1 QGVILRPLSL
11 IRLSHIENEIGMK
24 INKIKFKYII
34 RGSDE
39 MTDLC
44 PKCGK
49 KAEDGEKVCPICG
62 EEMTSISQ
70 DNDNDKKERGKNR
83 INLFRNI
90 IISVVVLVVLF
101 VNCTV
106 VARYFNAGKN
116 IANTI
121 NTQKS
126 ELKILK
132 KTSKKQYEVS
142 GEAATEKD
150 DEEGNDKSEAEGEK
164 KAEEE
169 IKRNENLGL
178 QKKDKYLS
186 MMDELDKE
194 AIELADE
201 ELNGNQ
207 EKLLNYTSKIYKKYD
222 TLLNMIYSDISAAL
236 ENGELEE
243 LKNDEID
250 WINKKDEMASYA
262 VGSEDT
268 SESDENWAYFDS
280 LATSTKDRCYY
291 LIHKY
296 MH

>member
-1 QGVILRPLSL
+1 
-11 IRLSHIENEIGMK
+11 
-24 INKIKFKYII
+24 
-34 RGSDE
+34 
-39 MTDLC
+39 
-44 PKCGK
+44 
-49 KAEDGEKVCPICG
+49 
-62 EEMTSISQ
+62 MTSISQ
-70 DNDNDKKERGKNR
+70 ENDNNKKERGKNR

-101 VNCTV
+101 ISCTV

-116 IANTI
+116 IANTV

-132 KTSKKQYEVS
+132 KTSEKQYEVS
-142 GEAATEKD
+142 GEPATEKD
-150 DEEGNDKSEAEGEK
+150 DEEENGKSEAEGEN

-169 IKRNENLGL
+169 IKRSENLGL

-194 AIELADE
+194 ARELADA

-207 EKLLNYTSKIYKKYD
+207 EKLLDYTSKIYKKYD

-243 LKNDEID
+243 LKNDEIE

-280 LATSTKDRCYY
+280 LATSTKDRCHY

>member
-1 QGVILRPLSL
+1 
-11 IRLSHIENEIGMK
+11 
-24 INKIKFKYII
+24 
-34 RGSDE
+34 
-39 MTDLC
+39 
-44 PKCGK
+44 
-49 KAEDGEKVCPICG
+49 
-62 EEMTSISQ
+62 MTSISQ
-70 DNDNDKKERGKNR
+70 ENDNNKKERGKNR

-101 VNCTV
+101 ISCTV

-116 IANTI
+116 IANTV

-132 KTSKKQYEVS
+132 KTSEKQYEVS
-142 GEAATEKD
+142 GEPATEKD
-150 DEEGNDKSEAEGEK
+150 DEEENDKSEAEGEK

-169 IKRNENLGL
+169 IKRSENLGL

-194 AIELADE
+194 ARELADA

-207 EKLLNYTSKIYKKYD
+207 EKLLDYTSKIYKKYD

-243 LKNDEID
+243 LKNDEIE

-280 LATSTKDRCYY
+280 LATSTKDRCHY

>member
-1 QGVILRPLSL
+1 
-11 IRLSHIENEIGMK
+11 
-24 INKIKFKYII
+24 
-34 RGSDE
+34 
-39 MTDLC
+39 
-44 PKCGK
+44 
-49 KAEDGEKVCPICG
+49 
-62 EEMTSISQ
+62 
-70 DNDNDKKERGKNR
+70 
-83 INLFRNI
+83 
-90 IISVVVLVVLF
+90 
-101 VNCTV
+101 
-106 VARYFNAGKN
+106 
-116 IANTI
+116 
-121 NTQKS
+121 
-126 ELKILK
+126 
-132 KTSKKQYEVS
+132 
-142 GEAATEKD
+142 
-150 DEEGNDKSEAEGEK
+150 
-164 KAEEE
+164 
-169 IKRNENLGL
+169 
-178 QKKDKYLS
+178 

-243 LKNDEID
+243 LKSDEID

>member
-1 QGVILRPLSL
+1 MHFNLDTYGD
-11 IRLSHIENEIGMK
+11 
-24 INKIKFKYII
+24 
-34 RGSDE
+34 RG
-39 MTDLC
+39 
-44 PKCGK
+44 
-49 KAEDGEKVCPICG
+49 
-62 EEMTSISQ
+62 
-70 DNDNDKKERGKNR
+70 NDNNKKERGKNR

-101 VNCTV
+101 ISCTV

-116 IANTI
+116 IANTV

-132 KTSKKQYEVS
+132 KTSEKQYEVS
-142 GEAATEKD
+142 GEPATEKD
-150 DEEGNDKSEAEGEK
+150 DEEENGKSEAEGEN

-169 IKRNENLGL
+169 IKRSENLGL

-194 AIELADE
+194 ARELADA

-207 EKLLNYTSKIYKKYD
+207 EKLLDYTSKIYKKYD

-243 LKNDEID
+243 LKNDEIE

-280 LATSTKDRCYY
+280 LATSTKDRCHY

>member
-1 QGVILRPLSL
+1 
-11 IRLSHIENEIGMK
+11 
-24 INKIKFKYII
+24 
-34 RGSDE
+34 
-39 MTDLC
+39 MTDFC

-70 DNDNDKKERGKNR
+70 ENDNNKKERGKNR

-101 VNCTV
+101 ISCTV

-116 IANTI
+116 LANTV

-132 KTSKKQYEVS
+132 KTSEKQYEVS
-142 GEAATEKD
+142 GEPATEKD
-150 DEEGNDKSEAEGEK
+150 DEEENGKSEAEGEK

-169 IKRNENLGL
+169 IKRSENLGL

-194 AIELADE
+194 ARELADA

-207 EKLLNYTSKIYKKYD
+207 EKLLDYTSKIYKKYD

-243 LKNDEID
+243 LKNDEIE

-280 LATSTKDRCYY
+280 LATSTKDRCHY